1 MVTSSSVRSDL
12 SASPRLQEKAAPD
25 ESGRALMWLIGAL
38 FLGMLVALQV
48 GRFPIAWFET
58 LRWARGCLG
67 FALRGASAQT
77 ETILL
82 YVRLPRILIAVLIG
96 ASLSLAG
103 AAFQGLF
110 RNAIVSP
117 DLLGASSGAGFGA
130 SLAILYSLGTL
141 ATQVTAFAFGI
152 LAVSLAYAVSRSLG
166 RGTLPL
172 LLSGVAVTALFTA
185 FTSITKLM
193 ANPAN
198 KLPAITFWLMGG
210 LTNATHRD
218 LAAIFVTTLIGAV
231 PLLLIRWRL
240 NIVALGEDH
249 ALALGVSMSRIQP
262 VIVACATLLT
272 ASSVAICGM
281 IGWVG
286 LLVPNM
292 ARAMVGPRFDRLLP
306 ASMVLGALF
315 VLAVDTAARSL
326 WATEI
331 PIGIL
336 FSLLGAPFLLMMLR
350 RQRIEL

>member
-1 MVTSSSVRSDL
+1 
-12 SASPRLQEKAAPD
+12 
-25 ESGRALMWLIGAL
+25 MWLTVAL

-48 GRFPIAWFET
+48 GRYPIAWFET
-58 LRWARGCLG
+58 LRWVRGCLG
-67 FALRGASAQT
+67 LALRGVSTQA

-82 YVRLPRILIAVLIG
+82 YVRLPRILIAALIG

-141 ATQVTAFAFGI
+141 ATQLAAFAFGV

-185 FTSITKLM
+185 FTSITKLL
-193 ANPAN
+193 ADPAN

-326 WATEI
+326 WVTEI